1 MDRMGY
7 KTESGIVI
15 GNVEAKY
22 ETRNPVARALM
33 NGFLS
38 VFDGLVRRTG
48 ASEAH
53 EIGCGEGHLSAR
65 MAGMG
70 LTVQSCDFSH
80 DIIATA
86 RKMNFRLQISYSVR
100 SIYDLNPET
109 DRAPLVVC
117 CEVLEHLEDPEKGLL
132 KLAEITGQYCI
143 LSVPHEPFWRALNIV
158 RGKYLGDFGNTP
170 GHIQHW
176 GKHDFIKFVS
186 RRFEIIEA
194 RSPIPWTMLL
204 CRPKSA

>member
-1 MDRMGY
+1 MNY
-7 KTESGIVI
+7 KTESGTVI

-22 ETRNPVARALM
+22 ETRNPIARALM

-38 VFDGLVRRTG
+38 AFDDLVRRTG

-70 LTVQSCDFSH
+70 LRVRSCDFSH

-86 RKMNFRLQISYSVR
+86 MTINSRPQIGYSVR
-100 SIYDLNPET
+100 SVYELSPET

-117 CEVLEHLEDPEKGLL
+117 CEVLEHLEYPEKGLRQ
-132 KLAEITGQYCI
+132 LAKITGEYCI
-143 LSVPHEPFWRALNIV
+143 LSVPREPLWCALNMA
-158 RGKYLGDFGNTP
+158 RGKYIGDFGNTP

-176 GKHDFIKFVS
+176 GKISFIKFVS
-186 RRFEIIEA
+186 SQFEIVEI
-194 RSPIPWTMLL
+194 RSPLPWTMLL
-204 CRPKSA
+204 CRPRSA